1 MTRVIVEVTA
11 AAAAIGGIV
20 IARTQ
25 TGVVDLYASA
35 APVLVAV
42 LAVIVILRLYQVLLR
57 ALARAS
63 ARRRGVVGFVG
74 LSRASAATVTFAL
87 PALTLVLAVTMA
99 SFTGMVKEAV
109 ANSEVAASWQA
120 TGADVAVSGPWAQ
133 NAAASLISPS
143 AAASIPKVPG
153 VTRAAAVLVV
163 PLSVA
168 GGAVITG
175 IVVDPASYAALVAS
189 SRVFSPVNPALL
201 TPAAG
206 HAGVTPVLASPQ
218 AAAELAAPG
227 NDAILAQQ
235 GLPGLRVKIAG
246 ELQSTPALPGGGAF
260 IVLPQSAIGAAHPVD
275 LMLLNGPSI
284 NMTRL
289 RMLAKATTGS
299 AQLLIIT
306 RSAALQQLAGAP
318 LQQGTFLIF
327 ALAIGY
333 AIVLALAVVLLQL
346 ALGAA
351 DREVILD
358 RLATMGLPERRR
370 GLLAAVEVLPA
381 IIAAAVAAIGCAI
394 ALPQVVDPAL
404 NLSVFTRSQVPVPL
418 HPDAAAFALP
428 LAGLALVT
436 IIALGCEIRSRRRRG
451 VAVSMRVS

>member
-1 MTRVIVEVTA
+1 M
-11 AAAAIGGIV
+11 
-20 IARTQ
+20 
-25 TGVVDLYASA
+25 
-35 APVLVAV
+35 
-42 LAVIVILRLYQVLLR
+42 
-57 ALARAS
+57 
-63 ARRRGVVGFVG
+63 
-74 LSRASAATVTFAL
+74 
-87 PALTLVLAVTMA
+87 
-99 SFTGMVKEAV
+99 
-109 ANSEVAASWQA
+109 
-120 TGADVAVSGPWAQ
+120 
-133 NAAASLISPS
+133 
-143 AAASIPKVPG
+143 
-153 VTRAAAVLVV
+153 
-163 PLSVA
+163 
-168 GGAVITG
+168 
-175 IVVDPASYAALVAS
+175 
-189 SRVFSPVNPALL
+189 
-201 TPAAG
+201 
-206 HAGVTPVLASPQ
+206 
-218 AAAELAAPG
+218 
-227 NDAILAQQ
+227 
-235 GLPGLRVKIAG
+235 
-246 ELQSTPALPGGGAF
+246 
-260 IVLPQSAIGAAHPVD
+260 LPQSAIGAAHPVD